1 MGQEGKEEED
11 IVVQVQVPTTEKPS
25 NELSSS
31 RGIPTSSSSS
41 SSFLSPTTRM
51 VLAVAGIMGFFLL
64 YGLLQERIMTRKY
77 GEDEL
82 GRPIYFEETTFL
94 VLSNRVLAIIIG
106 LSIMFYQGLDIKN
119 AAPLH
124 KYMGVAASNF
134 SATWCQYE
142 ALKYVSFPTQTL
154 GKCGKMLPV
163 MIVGTFVS
171 GKKYTIKDYLIA
183 VVITGGCMI
192 FLLTGNISS
201 KGNQDSTP
209 IGLFLMALYMF
220 FDGFTSTTQEKMF
233 KGYTMSTY
241 DQMVYVSGFS
251 AIISVAILMLKG
263 ALFEAIYFALEY
275 PALLWDSTLLS
286 ICSSLGQMLIY
297 YTIKEFGALFF
308 STVMVTRQ
316 VISVVLST
324 IVFLHPLSIYQWLGF
339 VMVFAAIYYKTNED
353 SKKPR
358 TKH

>member
-1 MGQEGKEEED
+1 M
-11 IVVQVQVPTTEKPS
+11 S
-25 NELSSS
+25 
-31 RGIPTSSSSS
+31 
-41 SSFLSPTTRM
+41 
-51 VLAVAGIMGFFLL
+51 
-64 YGLLQERIMTRKY
+64 
-77 GEDEL
+77 
-82 GRPIYFEETTFL
+82 
-94 VLSNRVLAIIIG
+94 
-106 LSIMFYQGLDIKN
+106 
-119 AAPLH
+119 
-124 KYMGVAASNF
+124 
-134 SATWCQYE
+134 
-142 ALKYVSFPTQTL
+142 
-154 GKCGKMLPV
+154 
-163 MIVGTFVS
+163 
-171 GKKYTIKDYLIA
+171 
-183 VVITGGCMI
+183 
-192 FLLTGNISS
+192 
-201 KGNQDSTP
+201 
-209 IGLFLMALYMF
+209 LYMF